1 MKKNIFILGACIFLL
16 QACGKKESQENTTA
30 AADSTTVATEEPA
43 PTTEVAPAIA
53 IAIANSEVEG
63 KWVHPVAGSEKEK
76 EGFELKAD
84 GKASS
89 INMATLIYDSWK
101 LEGNKLTLQAL
112 SKGNGSESKFED
124 VYTVNKDD
132 KGTISITS
140 TNDAT
145 DTYSKQ

>member
-1 MKKNIFILGACIFLL
+1 MKKNIFILGACLFLL
-16 QACGKKESQENTTA
+16 QACGKKEKQESTTA
-30 AADSTTVATEEPA
+30 TEDSTAVATEAPA
-43 PTTEVAPAIA
+43 PTTESAPAIA
-53 IAIANSEVEG
+53 VANNEVVG
-63 KWVHPVAGSEKEK
+63 KWVHPVAGSEKEN

-124 VYTVNKDD
+124 VYTVSKDE

-140 TNDAT
+140 ANDAT
-145 DTYSKQ
+145 ATYSKQ

>member
-1 MKKNIFILGACIFLL
+1 MKKNIFILGACLFLL
-16 QACGKKESQENTTA
+16 QACGKKENQENTTA
-30 AADSTTVATEEPA
+30 AADSTTVATQEPA
-43 PTTEVAPAIA
+43 PTTEVAPAIT
-53 IAIANSEVEG
+53 NSEVVG

-124 VYTVNKDD
+124 IYTVNKDD

-140 TNDAT
+140 ANDAT

>member
-43 PTTEVAPAIA
+43 PTTEVAPA